1 MWLRHLPLTAFLL
14 AMAVAAAPA
23 RAQEPA
29 ASHLAAARELVM
41 TVGAYGTVDR
51 LLPEIAQE
59 IRQQTVTR
67 PDLTKDLNEV
77 LKTMDPDF
85 ARVRDQ
91 GIGLIA
97 RAYAKA
103 LTEPEIRDALVF
115 FKTASGLKYAQAQAD
130 ITEDVVESISAWAQL
145 TERDIMA
152 KVRIEMQKRGQ
163 VMQ

>member
-14 AMAVAAAPA
+14 ATAFAAGPA

-77 LKTMDPDF
+77 LKMMDPDF

-91 GIGLIA
+91 AIGLIA
-97 RAYAKA
+97 RAYAKS
-103 LTEPEIRDALVF
+103 LTESEIRDALVF
-115 FKTASGLKYAQAQAD
+115 FKTPSGMKYAQAQAD